1 MMELEKLPRRLN
13 CELFFDFVVELFCT
27 GISSSDFSSVSSTVS
42 SVFLTVSS
50 DFRTFLGAQSTS
62 SSSSSESKSAESAVL
77 FFCELLLSELEIS
90 FLILEHL
97 VLLASSSD
105 WSEFSDAMGR
115 FKFFL
120 SVLGVSLVGDSKVS
134 TPLSDSESDLS
145 LGGAEAPSPKL
156 GRPLGNISSIS
167 ESESESEYSDS
178 LRGFD
183 EVFGGALTSQTISIS
198 ESESSTFSTGDLDF
212 SRCSSV

>member
-1 MMELEKLPRRLN
+1 
-13 CELFFDFVVELFCT
+13 
-27 GISSSDFSSVSSTVS
+27 
-42 SVFLTVSS
+42 
-50 DFRTFLGAQSTS
+50 
-62 SSSSSESKSAESAVL
+62 
-77 FFCELLLSELEIS
+77 
-90 FLILEHL
+90 
-97 VLLASSSD
+97 
-105 WSEFSDAMGR
+105 MGR

-134 TPLSDSESDLS
+134 TPLSDSESDLP

-167 ESESESEYSDS
+167 ESESSEEYSDS

-198 ESESSTFSTGDLDF
+198 ESESSTFATGDLDF
-212 SRCSSV
+212 STSSVDSFSGDFSGFSEPSGFSTLHRSDMINFLMKFSFKLPISYRKTIFCIIWDEITSSLVLTVNRVPH